1 MQINVINFRFLQEVT
16 RKLKLYL
23 LLLVVMCGSLV
34 IEGCKSAG
42 IESATLGID
51 RAHTIRLADADEPG
65 QRLTLF
71 GRVVDAENN
80 EPIPD
85 ALVYLYHADAN
96 GEYLPTDPNDES
108 TAKLSGEI
116 TTDDKGRFQVETIV
130 PREYDQPGNK
140 HIHLHY
146 VRAEGYAETGGV
158 ILFEY
163 DVNEE
168 VRTWALETGFGII
181 IDVAER
187 NGVMEGQVTIKLIP
201 E

>member
-1 MQINVINFRFLQEVT
+1 MQIDAINFCFRQEIT
-16 RKLKLYL
+16 QKLKPYI
-23 LLLVVMCGSLV
+23 LLLVVIFSTLV
-34 IEGCKSAG
+34 IEGCQSAG
-42 IESATLGID
+42 IETSTPGVD
-51 RAHTIRLADADEPG
+51 KAHTIRLADADEPG

-71 GRVVDAENN
+71 GKIVDAESH
-80 EPIPD
+80 EPIPE

-96 GEYLPTDPNDES
+96 GEYLPTDPNNES

-116 TTDDKGRFQVETIV
+116 TTDGQGRFQVETIV
-130 PREYDQPGNK
+130 PREYDQPGNR

-163 DVNEE
+163 DVNDEI
-168 VRTWALETGFGII
+168 RTWALETGFGII

-187 NGVMEGQVTIKLIP
+187 NGVMEGQVAIELIP
-201 E
+201 K

>member
-1 MQINVINFRFLQEVT
+1 VQINVINFRFLQEVT